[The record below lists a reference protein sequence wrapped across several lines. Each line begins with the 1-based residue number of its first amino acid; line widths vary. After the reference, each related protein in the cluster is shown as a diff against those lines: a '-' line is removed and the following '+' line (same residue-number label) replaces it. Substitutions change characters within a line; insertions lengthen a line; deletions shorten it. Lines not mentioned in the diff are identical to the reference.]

1 MYILDLIFR
10 GSPWKTPLG
19 DLVVKYEFII
29 LLSLSVSVCRISV
42 LPSSVVYRCLAYIV
56 LDKYNVSKILHE
68 YKMEVAT

>member
-10 GSPWKTPLG
+10 GSPRKTPLG